1 MAKKINNEND
11 DFLLDFDNSFDEYGE
26 DLLAEK
32 NKSVLNSFGNNT
44 PAQGGERSSG
54 EDAAPK
60 TASPLDALKA
70 KVLVQDKAVATA
82 PAGITEEPS
91 KEETVATAAEAPE
104 EAEETAAET
113 VAEETKEETT
123 EEKPKDLSLLEKL
136 KRYTTDESG
145 HDAAEDD
152 SPLYKLESVAEIIKN
167 DSNSLIDRLSEKYD
181 VTVDTLGKP
190 SEEDFLLKGIDD
202 EEPEEEE
209 APQEADDTAQDDAPT
224 PTPEFE
230 KLATESKKRFE
241 KSLFDE
247 LFPDSAEPKAES
259 EAKVTV
265 PDISDI
271 DNLYSSSEKE
281 NEAALLEGATVRFT
295 PVVDES
301 GHTGRINISSS
312 TKPIDIRQELTSVSD
327 SEEPNTDTSFEMSD
341 FDLFLPKNEIT
352 DLSSAKAELKRL
364 SYKKRRGFLSSVLCA
379 VCVFALLLF
388 FIPFLAD
395 KTISSPSSTM
405 TVCGIFFLIS
415 VIANIDMFKDIAGLF
430 KNRAG
435 HDCVISLCA
444 ILTLILCAFAV
455 ISGEN
460 VFHLIL
466 LGSLIMFARSV
477 ISFMQTSTTL
487 SNLKKLT
494 CKGTKHALA
503 FIKDSPTALAMAKN
517 SIEGD
522 VLVAAPRK
530 AEFIADFMKFS
541 LFKKKFG
548 GKMPIVFI
556 ATSAFAVLAAII
568 AAIYY
573 KTGFAAISAATI
585 VSMIGAMPV
594 VCFIDALP
602 LFSAAKK
609 LNRKGALIN
618 GIFGAESIENANAAV
633 VNSNDI
639 FPSGTIVLKS
649 FKVLSNNNIDKIIV
663 NAAALTEEIG
673 SPLAPI
679 FNQIAGTNAS
689 YEKPNSDTIK
699 YEETL
704 GVSGWV
710 DDELLFVGN
719 RSLMETHGIEVPSY
733 EVDKRILENDCFPI
747 YVATTNQACA
757 LVVVQYT
764 VRKDIQKVLHKTSNL
779 GITLLVDNCDPN
791 ITEDMIC
798 DYFGMYDDSVKVMT
812 GVGSYMYKNATT
824 DTNYISAPAAFR
836 SNKFSLLNIMC
847 CASNVRISNIILSV
861 LYILAAIVGVWY
873 FVFTSFTQSG
883 GIMSGSSL
891 LVFELLATAI
901 SFILYLFKKP

>member
-1 MAKKINNEND
+1 MAKNKKNENND
-11 DFLLDFDNSFDEYGE
+11 ILLDFEDAFNDYNE
-26 DLLAEK
+26 DLLK
-32 NKSVLNSFGNNT
+32 DRNNNVLASFGNSITEQNNE
-44 PAQGGERSSG
+44 PAPIEREKAS
-54 EDAAPK
+54 
-60 TASPLDALKA
+60 SPLDALRA
-70 KVLVQDKAVATA
+70 KVLAQGSEASSTPVT
-82 PAGITEEPS
+82 PAEEP
-91 KEETVATAAEAPE
+91 KETPE
-104 EAEETAAET
+104 EQPKEPQNEKTEIADEPAEEE
-113 VAEETKEETT
+113 
-123 EEKPKDLSLLEKL
+123 PKDLSLLEKL

-167 DSNSLIDRLSEKYD
+167 DSNSLIDILSQKYD

-202 EEPEEEE
+202 EEPAEEE
-209 APQEADDTAQDDAPT
+209 APEEVTDTKQGEAPT

-230 KLATESKKRFE
+230 KLANESKQRFE
-241 KSLFDE
+241 KNLFDE
-247 LFPDSAEPKAES
+247 LFPSDSEPKK
-259 EAKVTV
+259 EAKKEATI

-271 DNLYSSSEKE
+271 DNLDSGSDAE
-281 NEAALLEGATVRFT
+281 NEEAAVTEGATVRFT

-312 TKPIDIRQELTSVSD
+312 TKPIDIRQELTSMSENEDPDTD
-327 SEEPNTDTSFEMSD
+327 SSLEMSD
-341 FDLFLPKNEIT
+341 FDLFLPKDEIT
-352 DLSSAKAELKRL
+352 DLSSAKAEIKRL
-364 SYKKRRGFLSSVLCA
+364 SYKKRRNFLSCTLCA
-379 VCVFALLLF
+379 LCVFALLLF
-388 FIPFLAD
+388 FIPILAD
-395 KTISSPSSTM
+395 KTISSPASTM

-415 VIANIDMFKDIAGLF
+415 VIANIDMFKDIIGLF
-430 KNRAG
+430 KKRAG

-444 ILTLILCAFAV
+444 VMSIALCIFAV
-455 ISGEN
+455 TSGEN

-466 LGSLIMFARSV
+466 LGSLIMFVRSV
-477 ISFMQTSTTL
+477 ISFMQTSAML

-494 CKGTKHALA
+494 LKGTKHAFS
-503 FIKDSPTALAMAKN
+503 FIKDSSTALAMAKN

-530 AEFIADFMKFS
+530 AEFISDFMKYS
-541 LFKKKFG
+541 LFRKKFG

-556 ATSAFAVLAAII
+556 ATLAFSVLAAVI

-573 KTGFAAISAATI
+573 KTAFDAVKAATI
-585 VSMIGAMPV
+585 ASMIGAMPII
-594 VCFIDALP
+594 CFIDALP
-602 LFSAAKK
+602 LFSAAKR
-609 LNRKGALIN
+609 LNKKGAMIN
-618 GIFGAESIENANAAV
+618 GIFGAESIELANAAV

-679 FNQIAGTNAS
+679 FNQIAGTNTS

-710 DDELLFVGN
+710 DDELLFIGN
-719 RSLMETHGIEVPSY
+719 RTLMETHGIKVPSF
-733 EVDKRILENDCFPI
+733 EVDKRILQNDCFPI
-747 YVATTNQACA
+747 YVATTGQACA
-757 LVVVQYT
+757 LIIVQYT
-764 VRKDIQKVLHKTSNL
+764 VRKDIQKVLHKISNL

-791 ITEDMIC
+791 VTEEMIC

-812 GVGSYMYKNATT
+812 NVGSYMYKNATT
-824 DTNYISAPAAFR
+824 DTNFISAPAAFR
-836 SNKFSLLNIMC
+836 ANKFSLLNIMC
-847 CASNVRISNIILSV
+847 CASNIRISNIILSV
-861 LYILAAIVGVWY
+861 LYILAAIFGVWY

-883 GIMSGSSL
+883 GIMSGASL

-901 SFILYLFKKP
+901 AFILYLFKKP